1 MELNIYRLYTSHKD
15 SPKLDVPEISIKN
28 ITLSNDLSPKLI
40 KYGFN
45 KTTDNFDLVGLMKD
59 DYYKIGLNFDFDR
72 TDAES
77 INTIGKKTFN
87 ITGID
92 HNFCMLWEI
101 LNLFGMLGLDQTIL
115 TNVKNTVT
123 NVTSVYKKMTGSKT
137 NTKIYEIMAPK
148 EKASLVI
155 NKYSD
160 VDLEEDAVVH
170 LIINDLLKII
180 PNQVAPGSS
189 MIFQIFSCQTM
200 IMTELIFFMM
210 SLFNEAYIIKPLTS
224 SDLSNEKF
232 LVLCDMKKKI
242 KMFDVPKKYSSNTYI
257 SSLNIELPVEYVTII
272 QCINSE
278 LIPQKF
284 MTYNNIQAY
293 IKSKMYEGAQ
303 YQELYQNQNK
313 NIAKW
318 MEMFTDFSKFED
330 LLKSTLDKSDKK
342 CIFSRRIASV
352 FD

>member
-1 MELNIYRLYTSHKD
+1 MKLNIYRLYISHKD
-15 SPKLDVPEISIKN
+15 SPKFDIPEVNVKN
-28 ITLSNDLSPKLI
+28 ISLSNDPSPKLI

-45 KTTDNFDLVGLMKD
+45 KTTDNFNVIDLMKD
-59 DYYKIGLNFDFDR
+59 DHYKIGLNFDFDR

-77 INTIGKKTFN
+77 INVVGKKTFN

-92 HNFCMLWEI
+92 HNFCMFWEI
-101 LNLFGMLGLDQTIL
+101 LNLFGMLAIDQTIL
-115 TNVKNTVT
+115 TNIKNTMT
-123 NVTSVYKKMTGSKT
+123 NITSVYNKMTKAKV
-137 NTKIYEIMAPK
+137 NTKIYETMPPK
-148 EKASLVI
+148 EKASLIV

-170 LIINDLLKII
+170 LIINDLQRSI
-180 PNQVAPGSS
+180 PLAAPGSS
-189 MIFQIFSCQTM
+189 MIFQIFSCQTA

-232 LVLCDMKKKI
+232 LVLGDMKKKVS
-242 KMFDVPKKYSSNTYI
+242 MFDIPKKYSSSTYM
-257 SSLNIELPVEYVTII
+257 SSLNIDLPVEYVTII

-284 MTYNNIQAY
+284 LMYNNIQAY
-293 IKSKMYEGAQ
+293 IRSKMYEGAQ
-303 YQELYQNQNK
+303 YQELYRCQNK
-313 NIAKW
+313 NIASW
-318 MEMFTDFSKFED
+318 IEMFTDFSKFED

-342 CIFSRRIASV
+342 CILSRRIENV